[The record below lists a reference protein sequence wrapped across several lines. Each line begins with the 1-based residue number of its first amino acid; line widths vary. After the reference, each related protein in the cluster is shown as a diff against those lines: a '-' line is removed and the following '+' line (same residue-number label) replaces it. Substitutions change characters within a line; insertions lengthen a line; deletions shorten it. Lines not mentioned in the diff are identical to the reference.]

1 MKKPKI
7 VRELEV
13 AHGSIYGREEEEAL
27 LETLRKGAASC
38 GPKVKDFQDAFADY
52 CGAEYALA
60 VTSATTGLTLCG
72 LAAGISDGDEVITT
86 PVSWIATAAA
96 FSALGARVKFC
107 DVDPRTLN
115 LNPEHLESLIT
126 EKTKAIVP
134 VHLYG
139 QCCEM
144 DNIME
149 IAGKH
154 GLLVIEDCAHSPG
167 GEYNGRKAGSLGDM
181 GVFSFHQQKNMST
194 LGEGGMITTSDKG
207 LFERALSYRSLC
219 CRIYGE
225 SYKYLSIDENEFPMD
240 KDYWKLQ
247 FDGIGYNFRM
257 TDAQAAVG
265 IEQLK
270 KLDNHN
276 AKRRELAAALDFK
289 LRDIQGIL
297 PPYVD
302 AKVLHTFHLYAIQL
316 EKEFPVSKSD
326 FMWSMYTEHGI
337 KVWSHYM
344 LIHLTAPYRAQGHGE
359 GECPVAE
366 EVINRCVS
374 LPIHPRLDEEAV
386 DYMVSCIEEIA
397 ASRHKSKEPKGN

>member
-7 VRELEV
+7 VHELEV
-13 AHGSIYGREEEEAL
+13 AYGSIYGREEEVAL
-27 LETLRKGAASC
+27 LEVLKKGAPSC
-38 GPKVKDFQDAFADY
+38 GNKVKEFQDAFSAY
-52 CGAEYALA
+52 CGTKHALA

-72 LAAGISDGDEVITT
+72 LAAGVSEGDEVITT
-86 PVSWIATAAA
+86 PISWIATAAA
-96 FSALGARVKFC
+96 FSALGANVKFC

-126 EKTKAIVP
+126 EKTKVIVP

-139 QCCEM
+139 QCCQM
-144 DNIME
+144 DAIME
-149 IAGKH
+149 IARKH
-154 GLLVIEDCAHSPG
+154 DLLVIEDCAHSPG
-167 GEYNGRKAGSLGDM
+167 GEYNSQKAGALGDM

-225 SYKYLSIDENEFPMD
+225 SYKYLSIDENDFPMG

-270 KLDNHN
+270 KLDRHN
-276 AKRRELAAALDFK
+276 ARREEIARRLTDK
-289 LRDIQGIL
+289 LRDVRGL
-297 PPYVD
+297 TSPYID
-302 AKVLHTFHLYAIQL
+302 PKVKHTFHLYAIQL
-316 EKEFPVSKSD
+316 DKDYPVSKSD
-326 FMWSMYTEHGI
+326 FMWSMYMEYGI

-344 LIHLTAPYRAQGHGE
+344 LIHLAAPYRAQGHGE

-366 EVINRCVS
+366 EVINKCVS
-374 LPIHPRLDEEAV
+374 LPIHPRLDDESV
-386 DYMVSCIEEIA
+386 DYMVSCIEKIA
-397 ASRHKSKEPKGN
+397 VSGQ